1 MQRIPGHTPSSRS
14 SVIVG
19 LGEEGW
25 VQRQG
30 PHGYQQQQQ
39 HPQYQQHPPSHYRRR
54 NDDRLTHASYQVSP
68 APPPDAPTWRQYPH
82 HHHHHQTPQH
92 FLHEEGPLEETPD
105 LGFDLAEFEERL
117 AQPSA
122 MLMARMEASRLEAK
136 AREQDVGR
144 LEIEEIFSDINHITE
159 MAGLNPLPDNRELEE
174 KVFKENEE
182 SLEPSAPADPTV
194 LSHDSQRL
202 LQHQPKCL
210 QEPSENLS
218 ENMRS
223 SGTSLELI
231 EAPAQEDSKFQRSVR
246 ERKYTKADEEAV
258 DVYGEENTDDKK
270 ELLEEGDTNFASQL
284 SVDSQEDRVNR
295 FIHFP
300 IIYDKVSV
308 QLKKAPKCKM
318 AKNCF

>member
-1 MQRIPGHTPSSRS
+1 
-14 SVIVG
+14 
-19 LGEEGW
+19 
-25 VQRQG
+25 
-30 PHGYQQQQQ
+30 
-39 HPQYQQHPPSHYRRR
+39 
-54 NDDRLTHASYQVSP
+54 
-68 APPPDAPTWRQYPH
+68 
-82 HHHHHQTPQH
+82 
-92 FLHEEGPLEETPD
+92 
-105 LGFDLAEFEERL
+105 
-117 AQPSA
+117 

-159 MAGLNPLPDNRELEE
+159 MAGLNPQPDNRELEE
-174 KVFKENEE
+174 KVFKEDEE

-202 LQHQPKCL
+202 LHHQPKCL

-223 SGTSLELI
+223 SGTSLGLI
-231 EAPAQEDSKFQRSVR
+231 EAPAQEDSKFRRS
-246 ERKYTKADEEAV
+246 ERQYTKAEKKEAV

-295 FIHFP
+295 FMKFI
-300 IIYDKVSV
+300 S
-308 QLKKAPKCKM
+308 LNWSWKKYRFC
-318 AKNCF
+318 